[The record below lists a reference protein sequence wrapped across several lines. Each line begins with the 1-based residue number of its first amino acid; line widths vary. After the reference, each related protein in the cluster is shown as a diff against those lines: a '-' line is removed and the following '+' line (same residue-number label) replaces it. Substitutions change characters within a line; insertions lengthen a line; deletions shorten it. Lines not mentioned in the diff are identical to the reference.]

1 MTTIAWIGL
10 GNMGL
15 PMASNLAA
23 ADFTVKG
30 VEVNPAAAEAARQA
44 GIEVCGTVAEAVQ
57 GAETVFAM
65 LPNDGIVEQ
74 VLTGPGG
81 VFSAVPT
88 GTLVVDSS
96 TIGIATCRKLKEIAD
111 STGVAYLDA
120 QSLVGLR
127 ALTREL

>member
-88 GTLVVDSS
+88 GT
-96 TIGIATCRKLKEIAD
+96 
-111 STGVAYLDA
+111 
-120 QSLVGLR
+120 
-127 ALTREL
+127 